1 MLMDGFSVAKQVR
14 LAIKKQVDVLRTL
27 GKRIPMLSVVIVG
40 EDLASKTYVASK
52 AKHCEEVGFLSQV
65 IALDATISQADLEAE
80 IKALNNNEL
89 VDGILVQLPLPNH
102 LDENHII
109 EIIDPKKDVD
119 GLHPLNVGLLE
130 LGQAGFVPCT
140 PKGIITLLKAYNIAL
155 EGKRVLV
162 IGRSRLVGKPVA
174 SLLLKENATVTMAH
188 SKTQDLKDRVLESD
202 IVVVAIGKK
211 EFISLDM
218 LKKEHI
224 IVDVGIHRYEGKLY
238 GDVAKEAY
246 EYVAMATPV
255 PKGVGPMT
263 IASLLENTLYAYN
276 LKEQ

>member
-1 MLMDGFSVAKQVR
+1 L
-14 LAIKKQVDVLRTL
+14 
-27 GKRIPMLSVVIVG
+27 
-40 EDLASKTYVASK
+40 
-52 AKHCEEVGFLSQV
+52 
-65 IALDATISQADLEAE
+65 
-80 IKALNNNEL
+80 
-89 VDGILVQLPLPNH
+89 
-102 LDENHII
+102 
-109 EIIDPKKDVD
+109 
-119 GLHPLNVGLLE
+119 
-130 LGQAGFVPCT
+130 
-140 PKGIITLLKAYNIAL
+140 
-155 EGKRVLV
+155 
-162 IGRSRLVGKPVA
+162 
-174 SLLLKENATVTMAH
+174 AH
-188 SKTQDLKDRVLESD
+188 SKTQDLKARVLESD